1 VWVTTTIGVAIQT
14 AVTPVDNILQA
25 MAILVAKTIGVTK
38 SCVENLVTKPFVDG
52 TGLTILF
59 KMKKRRMQLLQSP
72 TTTPLI
78 QIGMQTSEQLTTLPM
93 TSSAWAYKNCYT
105 GGDQVQAANG
115 AGMSIAHVANSVI
128 VVAAC
133 PIFPKKVL
141 HVLTTPRLGVFWGFH
156 SCKRGTLK
164 MNYNSKNYMEFTAPE
179 LRCLTTYL
187 APP

>member
-1 VWVTTTIGVAIQT
+1 VAIQT

-38 SCVENLVTKPFVDG
+38 SCVKNLVTKPFVDG

-93 TSSAWAYKNCYT
+93 TSSA
-105 GGDQVQAANG
+105 
-115 AGMSIAHVANSVI
+115 
-128 VVAAC
+128 
-133 PIFPKKVL
+133 
-141 HVLTTPRLGVFWGFH
+141 
-156 SCKRGTLK
+156 
-164 MNYNSKNYMEFTAPE
+164 
-179 LRCLTTYL
+179 
-187 APP
+187 